1 MVLLDVC
8 FFFTERKFLIGP
20 DTGTQLPVTSKMY
33 DCPRLSVI
41 WRSDPFTGRGA
52 MLVGL
57 KREFVRGVYRLDGL
71 TIEAGR
77 KDSASAADAAG

>member
-33 DCPRLSVI
+33 DCPRSSVI

-57 KREFVRGVYRLDGL
+57 KREFVRGAGGGVRQPWTLDLGVV
-71 TIEAGR
+71 
-77 KDSASAADAAG
+77 

>member
-1 MVLLDVC
+1 MLDESCAKV
-8 FFFTERKFLIGP
+8 FFFFFYLEKVPNDL
-20 DTGTQLPVTSKMY
+20 TQLPMPVTSKMY

-57 KREFVRGVYRLDGL
+57 KREFVRGAGGGVRQPWTLDLGVV
-71 TIEAGR
+71 
-77 KDSASAADAAG
+77 